1 MTSPDD
7 LDVEKALIFFHA
19 YMYGPVRGKMR
30 LYSARGV
37 TPRVAMSEDWELF
50 ASILIQD
57 RGVSVQGGLDLERYE
72 VKSAAYRSSFEYQY
86 HRNSWQEK
94 LDKDRSAGHL
104 FISHKDGLRFV
115 EVRYCAGSTLGRRN
129 ARTRTAL
136 NSVSGSRYRSGGYLR
151 TGVCSFESSMARYRT
166 SPWSNS
172 GGRAHSFNNPYPQ
185 RQSLH
190 GLALS
195 LNSYTLT

>member
-19 YMYGPVRGKMR
+19 YVYGPVRGKMR

-57 RGVSVQGGLDLERYE
+57 RGVSVQDGLDLERYE

-115 EVRYCAGSTLGRRN
+115 EVRYCAGSTLQGFFDAWEAERPYSDGTQQRFRKQIPFGWVLEN
-129 ARTRTAL
+129 
-136 NSVSGSRYRSGGYLR
+136 GSLLLR
-151 TGVCSFESSMARYRT
+151 IIDGEVPDE
-166 SPWSNS
+166 P
-172 GGRAHSFNNPYPQ
+172 
-185 RQSLH
+185 LE
-190 GLALS
+190 
-195 LNSYTLT
+195 